1 MVSREPYARL
11 LTPPKSSFFLFGA
24 RGTGKSTWIRG
35 AFPEAAAFDLL
46 DEGLYQSYLADPG
59 RFAAA
64 LRAVRGGT
72 VVIDE
77 VQRLPALLNEVHRHI
92 EQNKLRFVLCGSSA
106 RKLKTAGTNLLAGRA
121 VWRAMHPLLPEELGD
136 DFDLGQVLR
145 WGSLPVVWSSPDRA
159 EALQAYAQLYL
170 KQEIQA
176 EALVRNLPGFARF
189 LPLAA
194 LFHGQVLNV
203 ASLARDAGAA
213 RTTVA
218 SYLEILQ
225 DTLLTFELPAFE
237 AKLRVRE
244 RKHPKLFWTDPGLP
258 RAMRGE
264 TGPPGAE
271 ERGHL
276 FEGWIVAL
284 LRAYRDYRG
293 LFEDWAYW
301 APGKGSGFEVDLLL
315 RRGKDFVALEIKSSK
330 TVRDAELRGLRAI
343 AELPRVRR
351 RVVVFLGE
359 RPETTRDGIEILPL
373 ANFLSEVEGGTLF
386 P

>member
-1 MVSREPYARL
+1 MVSRKPYPRL
-11 LTPPKSSFFLFGA
+11 LTPPKGSFFLFGP
-24 RGTGKSTWIRG
+24 RGAGKSTWLRG
-35 AFPEAAAFDLL
+35 EFPTAHVFDLL
-46 DEGLYQSYLADPG
+46 DEALYQSYLADVG

-64 LRAVRGGT
+64 LRPLRSGT
-72 VVIDE
+72 VIIDE
-77 VQRLPALLNEVHRHI
+77 VQRLPALLNEVHRHM
-92 EQNKLRFVLCGSSA
+92 EEKKLRFVLCGSSA

-121 VWRAMHPLLPEELGD
+121 VRRALHPLVPEELGK

-145 WGSLPVVWSSPDRA
+145 WGSLPVVWSAPDRA
-159 EALQAYAQLYL
+159 DTLAAYAQLYL
-170 KQEIQA
+170 KEEIQA

-189 LPLAA
+189 LPIAA

-203 ASLARDAGAA
+203 AGLARDAGAA
-213 RTTVA
+213 RATVA
-218 SYLEILQ
+218 AYLEILQ

-244 RKHPKLFWTDPGLP
+244 RKHPKLFWADPGLP

-264 TGPPGAE
+264 AGPPGAE

-276 FEGWIVAL
+276 LEGWVVSL
-284 LRAYRDYRG
+284 LRAYRDYRA
-293 LFEDWAYW
+293 LFEDWSYW
-301 APGKGSGFEVDLLL
+301 APGKGSGVEVDVLL
-315 RRGKDFVALEIKSSK
+315 RRGKDFVALEVKSAK

-351 RVVVFLGE
+351 RIVVFLGD
-359 RPETTRDGIEILPL
+359 RPGETHDGIELLPVSV
-373 ANFLSEVEGGTLF
+373 FLRTIESGALF